1 MTNIAEVLGGILA
14 LALLAFLAL
23 AIRRRVLRRRGGTFD
38 CSLRLSA
45 KRHGQGWVY
54 GIARYRGD
62 GIEWFRVFSFSPRPK
77 RTIPRRDLVVHGR
90 RVPKGPEVMSL
101 LSGAVIL
108 ECGVAGQPLELAMSP
123 DAMTGFLSWLEAA
136 PPGRHLVA

>member
-1 MTNIAEVLGGILA
+1 MENIAEALGALVA
-14 LALLAFLAL
+14 LAVLAFIAL
-23 AIRRRVLRRRGGTFD
+23 AVRRRILRRQGGTFD
-38 CSLRLSA
+38 CSLRLKA

-62 GIEWFRVFSFSPRPK
+62 GLEWFRVFSFSPRP
-77 RTIPRRDLVVHGR
+77 RRWIARPDLVVRGR
-90 RVPKGPEVMSL
+90 RNPKGPEVMAVL
-101 LSGAVIL
+101 PGAIVV
-108 ECGVAGQPLELAMSP
+108 ECEVAGRPLELAMSP

>member
-1 MTNIAEVLGGILA
+1 LTDIVEVLGGLLA

-23 AIRRRVLRRRGGTFD
+23 AIRRRVLRHRGGTFD

-45 KRHGQGWVY
+45 KGHGQGWVY

-62 GIEWFRVFSFSPRPK
+62 GLEWFRVFSFSPRAK
-77 RTIPRRDLVVHGR
+77 RTIPRRDLVVRGH

-101 LSGAVIL
+101 LAGAVIV
-108 ECGVAGQPLELAMSP
+108 ECSVAGRPLELAMSP